1 MKNKFN
7 LENKLLMSCLLLAV
21 LLFSQCTKEPSISP
35 VPFEKTMES
44 AVNASGESSMLA
56 LDLAKAY
63 SDGGYAIAI
72 DRNFGTPGDS
82 DSQPNVSILR
92 IFENG
97 KELGSAHSLH
107 KNIRNTGKGMF
118 SHWGNTLYF
127 STSDNS
133 NPQTNGRK
141 YTYSIGNTVAL
152 PLESKPVTPEATTP
166 ISNSTILGY
175 ASVNGKT
182 TGGQGGKTVTVSNFS
197 DLKKAVS
204 DNNPLIIQVSGN
216 IKGTGYIN
224 VKSDKTIMGL
234 KGSVL
239 DGVALLVYGTNNVI
253 IRNMTIRKVKGY
265 SNIIIKEGAH
275 HVWVDHCDLSSDRNN
290 GWEYY
295 DGLLD
300 VGKGADYITLSWN
313 KLYDNHIACLIGW
326 GSQDYDKLHVTLYN
340 NHFFNISERSPDMRF
355 GHVHYFNNLNENNSG
370 YSISALEKGTVR
382 TDNNYFSN
390 CPLPITTTYNG
401 YTAGYI
407 SGANTNTYVNSG
419 KNNLTTSASDW
430 LPPYEYKSALIPA
443 SQVPSAVRGSA
454 GATLL

>member
-1 MKNKFN
+1 MKNKLN
-7 LENKLLMSCLLLAV
+7 LTNKLFMSCLILAV
-21 LLFSQCTKEPSISP
+21 FLFSQCTKESAITP
-35 VPFEKTMES
+35 VSFQQSMES
-44 AVNASGESSMLA
+44 AVSASEASSVLT
-56 LDLAKAY
+56 LDLGKAY
-63 SDGGYAIAI
+63 SDVGYAIAL
-72 DRNFGTPGDS
+72 DQDFKTPGDS
-82 DSQPNVSILR
+82 DSQHNVSILR

-97 KELGSAHSLH
+97 KELGPAHSLH
-107 KNIRNTGKGMF
+107 RDIRNTGKGLF

-133 NPQTNGRK
+133 NPLTNGRK
-141 YTYSIGNTVAL
+141 YTYSIGNTVAVL
-152 PLESKPVTPEATTP
+152 PLEPATPEATTP
-166 ISNSTILGY
+166 ADNSTILGY

-182 TGGQGGKTVTVSNFS
+182 TGGQGGQTVTVSSLS
-197 DLKKAVS
+197 DLKSALS
-204 DNNPLIIQVSGN
+204 ASAPLIIQVSGH

-224 VKSDKTIMGL
+224 VKSNKTIMGL

-239 DGVALLVYGTNNVI
+239 EGVALLVYGTNNVI
-253 IRNMTIRKVKGY
+253 IRNMTIRNVKEY
-265 SNIIIKEGAH
+265 SNISIKEGAH
-275 HVWVDHCDLSSDRNN
+275 HVWVDHCDLSSDRNH
-290 GWEYY
+290 GWDYY

-300 VGKGADYITLSWN
+300 VGQGADYVTLSWN

-326 GSQDYDKLHVTLYN
+326 GSRDYDKLHITMYN
-340 NHFFNISERSPDMRF
+340 NHFYNISERSPDMRF

-370 YSISALEKGTVR
+370 YSVSALEKGTVR

-390 CPLPITTTYNG
+390 CTRPITTTYNG

-419 KNNLTTSASDW
+419 QNNLTTAASDW

-443 SQVPSAVRGSA
+443 SQVPSAVRGRA

>member
-1 MKNKFN
+1 
-7 LENKLLMSCLLLAV
+7 MSYLLLAV
-21 LLFSQCTKEPSISP
+21 LLFSQCTKESSPTP

-44 AVNASGESSMLA
+44 AANATGGSSMLA
-56 LDLAKAY
+56 LDLTKAY
-63 SDGGYAIAI
+63 SDGGFAIAI
-72 DRNFGTPGDS
+72 DHDFGTPGDS
-82 DSQPNVSILR
+82 DSQPNVSILKVY
-92 IFENG
+92 ENG
-97 KELGSAHSLH
+97 KELGKAHSRH
-107 KNIRNTGKGMF
+107 KEIRSTGKGLF

-127 STSDNS
+127 STSDNT

-141 YTYSIGNTVAL
+141 YTYSIGNAVSAL
-152 PLESKPVTPEATTP
+152 PSENKPGTSETTVP
-166 ISNSTILGY
+166 AGNSTILGY
-175 ASVNGKT
+175 ASVNGQT
-182 TGGQGGKTVTVSNFS
+182 TGGQGGKTVTVSNFN

-204 DNNPLIIQVSGN
+204 DYNPLIIQVSGN

-224 VKSDKTIMGL
+224 VKSNKTIMGL
-234 KGSVL
+234 KGSSL
-239 DGVALLVYGTNNVI
+239 EGVALLVYGTNNVI

-300 VGKGADYITLSWN
+300 VGQGADYVTLSWN

-326 GSQDYDKLHVTLYN
+326 GARDYDKLHITLHN
-340 NHFFNISERSPDMRF
+340 NHFYNISERSPDMRF

-370 YSISALEKGTVR
+370 YSVSALEKGTVR

-390 CPLPITTTYNG
+390 CSVPITTTYNG

-419 KNNLTTSASDW
+419 KNNLTTSASNW
-430 LPPYEYKSALIPA
+430 IPPYEYNSVLIPA
-443 SQVPSAVRGSA
+443 SEVPSAVRGRA